1 MKLGKVKKICMAAEQ
16 LCVLD
21 LGYTENMVLQWIG
34 TAEAMYPMRM
44 LQLSREQLQQ
54 VWELSEGMI
63 TAMETHPVE
72 HEAELFEQVPSQI
85 DRDHAEPLTMAEF
98 NGYWALRCGESG
110 IMFVQKEYFAPCMGA
125 GPINL
130 MLEMDEHEDWWVAIY
145 VDGVLDGLVRPVE
158 AKKARALH
166 KTLQAMAGRKPVP
179 VNGTVEE
186 AEEEQE
192 TEQPKM
198 LQESGQQLLML
209 PPADGEVE

>member
-34 TAEAMYPMRM
+34 TAEAMYPMRT

-158 AKKARALH
+158 AKKAKALH
-166 KTLQAMAGRKPVP
+166 KTLRAMAERKPVP
-179 VNGTVEE
+179 VAGTVEE
-186 AEEEQE
+186 EEEEQE
-192 TEQPKM
+192 EEQTQLLP
-198 LQESGQQLLML
+198 ESSQQMLML
-209 PPADGEVE
+209 PPADGGVE